1 MTILRIWYPRR
12 VLEAAS
18 LVLKD
23 NYPATWMSLE
33 NACHVKEARHKGSHV
48 ILNFCGLCRMGRCHQ
63 GVSVVARS
71 YGEGDSGLW
80 WGFPW
85 GDKNI
90 LELVGGVCV
99 AL

>member
-33 NACHVKEARHKGSHV
+33 NACHVKEARHKGSRV
-48 ILNFCGLCRMGRCHQ
+48 ILISVGYVKWAGDTRVSVLPGAMGKGTQVSC
-63 GVSVVARS
+63 GVS
-71 YGEGDSGLW
+71 L
-80 WGFPW
+80 
-85 GDKNI
+85 
-90 LELVGGVCV
+90 GVIKISWN
-99 AL
+99 